1 MLMFCHV
8 VRVIC
13 HTPKYPPKLFP
24 FVLLLLLFLCLL
36 VVSFVV
42 LHMVCEVLPLLP
54 SPYRWCIGGLS
65 C

>member
-1 MLMFCHV
+1 
-8 VRVIC
+8 
-13 HTPKYPPKLFP
+13 
-24 FVLLLLLFLCLL
+24 VLLLLLFLCLL